1 MEHFGSSFEHF
12 EDDFMFQDACCMCV
26 IQIGEL
32 AGQLSDEIKSQSPSV
47 PWRIIK
53 DTRNFYVHAYGNVD
67 IEAVWITLTED
78 IPTLKKECGDF
89 GNYNFFFLCSS
100 LSFGTFALAEAGAFA
115 AVKAFLVAVQSRYF
129 KIFFSG

>member
-1 MEHFGSSFEHF
+1 MVDYCERIQCNLERFGCSFEQF

-53 DTRNFYVHAYGNVD
+53 VPLKRIDLRRLIFQNPLR
-67 IEAVWITLTED
+67 ITEGGFVVNDALT
-78 IPTLKKECGDF
+78 
-89 GNYNFFFLCSS
+89 
-100 LSFGTFALAEAGAFA
+100 
-115 AVKAFLVAVQSRYF
+115 
-129 KIFFSG
+129 